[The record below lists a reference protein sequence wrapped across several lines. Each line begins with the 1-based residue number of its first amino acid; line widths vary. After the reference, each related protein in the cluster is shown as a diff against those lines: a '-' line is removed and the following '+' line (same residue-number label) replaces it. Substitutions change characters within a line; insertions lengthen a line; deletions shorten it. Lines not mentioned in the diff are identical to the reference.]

1 MEYRASSLVC
11 AVALLY
17 SCCYSEVFANHLT
30 IFPTGKQLRPI
41 GKNLFITCKANVQ
54 NPELIRDLKWLG
66 PDGEPVPEGDKIYI
80 EELPGDPAKAL
91 FIKHLR
97 EEYSGKYTCSAIY
110 ANNEKNSR
118 RMWKYLHILA
128 LHGIMLPNPPA
139 SVDWLK
145 ESLILSTGNR
155 YVIESDGLLIKDISR
170 EDAGTYTCRAK
181 VFETGSLEERDIKLE
196 VQVKPKWVTRPGPV
210 KGIENE
216 KAEFHCKASGT
227 PRPTYTWVDWE
238 GRDATNKD
246 GWTLKKDTGHLIA
259 YQLHRRDAGEYR
271 CIAENS
277 AGRIESSNFLNGKL
291 FVRPLEIPCRIF
303 FWRKWSSNEPFI
315 PGGQPNDD
323 RILVHNFIERAPD
336 YTEGE
341 QKWRV
346 SELTISNVARK
357 DDGLYELEF
366 SPTFEEQPMDK
377 QWSWDQNPINLT
389 CIATA
394 IPNATISWWIRDREI
409 DREIIDRNY
418 RVFGKGP
425 RSDLIVTPL
434 TRQYYGRY
442 TCKAFNNHGQASHE
456 ISLKEAEEPS
466 MIQQVIHDKVT
477 ATTVQFR
484 FVAPV
489 NTGGLPLDSY
499 AVEYKEKSLEWKN
512 ADRRVWPISP
522 SGSYILENLHPTT
535 TYHFRFASKNLVGFS
550 EWMNGMPIIMP
561 QRGPPESPIIMG
573 MHLLLS
579 EGYNGPSE
587 TDVSPNTIYNLTSPN
602 FFEIGW
608 YIPEDNGEPLDYF
621 EVSYYP
627 IRVTY
632 HGDHSKKPYSM
643 PTIGPRIGDLYRT
656 EVPHPGNVRYE
667 LKDLYPNT
675 HYTIELRAHNSFG
688 FSPSSF
694 IIIKTAKGTND
705 SLPDPGFYDRTGDD
719 EFPVRSFILIIIAF
733 LLLGFVC
740 FILVDF
746 ALCKTRKKGFM
757 FKLSRRLKKSRKY
770 EGISSERKQLNP
782 NRSSAH
788 LTHPSS
794 TTTPNR
800 PMQRTESRAQNGT
813 EEAPEIIS
821 HYAQLRS
828 KPAPTKM
835 SPSHH
840 YSMPALDLSDDD
852 DQYETP
858 NHIMQK
864 CRMYESAWMLNENK
878 RSKVTDITK
887 KDSRQTLVITLSE
900 QETSSSS
907 EWNKSRVRP
916 PPPIPPRANKTITV
930 GRSKLKV
937 LNPIISTYA
946 RILDD
951 GTKNGSKFRR
961 PRNETQENDT
971 SSGKSPR
978 CSKELNESD
987 SKECIKNWTREW
999 IWYFME
1005 NNDSS
1010 LYIFPRPI
1018 LGKIPNF
1025 LYSKDAARLL
1035 TRLKEFKDASI
1046 IKVDS
1051 SMSLMPLR
1059 ELVLQ
1064 NKEFKEQKRFCNC
1077 FNKKRIDNLWK
1088 PIRIG
1093 LKSLIRKIDIFVV
1106 GSVAVCRNGVRLGTG
1121 KGIIDIEWGILYD
1134 AGAVDEKNHS
1144 RHSGG

>member
-694 IIIKTAKGTND
+694 IIIKTAKD
-705 SLPDPGFYDRTGDD
+705 PSLPDIIPSPN
-719 EFPVRSFILIIIAF
+719 PVGISETSFGLSSFSSFHI
-733 LLLGFVC
+733 VC
-740 FILVDF
+740 LPMDF

-800 PMQRTESRAQNGT
+800 PMQRTESRAQNG
-813 EEAPEIIS
+813 
-821 HYAQLRS
+821 
-828 KPAPTKM
+828 
-835 SPSHH
+835 
-840 YSMPALDLSDDD
+840 
-852 DQYETP
+852 
-858 NHIMQK
+858 
-864 CRMYESAWMLNENK
+864 
-878 RSKVTDITK
+878 
-887 KDSRQTLVITLSE
+887 LSE

>member
-1 MEYRASSLVC
+1 MNMEYRASSLVC

-110 ANNEKNSR
+110 ANNEKLTADVEIST
-118 RMWKYLHILA
+118 YI
-128 LHGIMLPNPPA
+128 GITWDNAPLEQYGIINTDYKIRCVVRANPPA

-196 VQVKPKWVTRPGPV
+196 VQVKPEWVTRPGPV
-210 KGIENE
+210 KGVENE

-277 AGRIESSNFLNGKL
+277 AGRIESSNFLNVIIKPKVQELYNKTFVASDPEGKI
-291 FVRPLEIPCRIF
+291 VCKASGDPMPDI

-357 DDGLYELEF
+357 DDGLYECQARNEGGQYFRSGHIQVEF

-587 TDVSPNTIYNLTSPN
+587 TDVSPNTIHNLTSPN

-719 EFPVRSFILIIIAF
+719 EFPVRSFILIIIAL

-852 DQYETP
+852 NHYETP

-887 KDSRQTLVITLSE
+887 KDSRQTLVITLNMSP
-900 QETSSSS
+900 
-907 EWNKSRVRP
+907 K
-916 PPPIPPRANKTITV
+916 KT
-930 GRSKLKV
+930 RKEYKRDSMDLK
-937 LNPIISTYA
+937 N
-946 RILDD
+946 
-951 GTKNGSKFRR
+951 
-961 PRNETQENDT
+961 
-971 SSGKSPR
+971 
-978 CSKELNESD
+978 
-987 SKECIKNWTREW
+987 
-999 IWYFME
+999 
-1005 NNDSS
+1005 
-1010 LYIFPRPI
+1010 
-1018 LGKIPNF
+1018 
-1025 LYSKDAARLL
+1025 L
-1035 TRLKEFKDASI
+1035 TRSSRRLAHASNQ
-1046 IKVDS
+1046 D
-1051 SMSLMPLR
+1051 
-1059 ELVLQ
+1059 
-1064 NKEFKEQKRFCNC
+1064 
-1077 FNKKRIDNLWK
+1077 
-1088 PIRIG
+1088 
-1093 LKSLIRKIDIFVV
+1093 LIYANI
-1106 GSVAVCRNGVRLGTG
+1106 
-1121 KGIIDIEWGILYD
+1121 
-1134 AGAVDEKNHS
+1134 
-1144 RHSGG
+1144 